1 MPVANNTIRQVW
13 YYTDTSDNPLTGMVS
28 PTDVTLTLKADL
40 GNGTGTASETV
51 SWVERGGGFYDI
63 IFTPLSSGFYS
74 LFLRELNV
82 NSNGR
87 LWTFSYEISSAGA
100 AYLPAYANAFC
111 AETDI
116 ERWTQTLIDG
126 TTTPNDTQAA
136 GFAQNRANILMS
148 LCSGW
153 GFSVTPQTVTNG
165 SRVQSLLR
173 EANAI
178 GAALDYT
185 LAQQLRVSPSVSDR
199 VNLFQAMWDQYV
211 GREGAPG
218 SPMAH
223 IPGYLEIEV
232 RMNLSS
238 LATDQIISGDTI
250 AADSGP
256 VQDVGIQMSMS
267 DLY

>member
-1 MPVANNTIRQVW
+1 VLG
-13 YYTDTSDNPLTGMVS
+13 SG
-28 PTDVTLTLKADL
+28 TLA
-40 GNGTGTASETV
+40 ASETV
-51 SWVERGGGFYDI
+51 SWVERSGGFYDI

-87 LWTFSYEISSAGA
+87 LWTFPYEVVSAGA
-100 AYLPAYANAFC
+100 IYMPAYANAFC
-111 AETDI
+111 SESDI
-116 ERWTQTLIDG
+116 ERWTQILIDG
-126 TTTPNDTQAA
+126 TTSPNDTQAA

-148 LCSGW
+148 MCSGW
-153 GFSVTPQTVTNG
+153 GFSVTPATVAAG
-165 SRVQSLLR
+165 SRAQSLLR

-185 LAQQLRVSPSVSDR
+185 LAQQLRMSPSTSDR
-199 VNLFQAMWDQYV
+199 VGLLQAMWDQYV

-223 IPGYLEIEV
+223 IPGYLEIEI

-250 AADSGP
+250 AAP
-256 VQDVGIQMSMS
+256 AQQVQDVGILIGMG